1 VSSRRAREQTSLLSY
16 DASIVRTTPE
26 FGRVVSRVSADLTR
40 DQQSNAACFVAR
52 ISVAEKDQQRPE
64 VIRLVRGIP
73 AEVRIRTTER
83 TTLSYLIKPLQGQ
96 VAFRRL
102 DDAPIHAR
110 RRQASEKR
118 QGTKSREVERRQCSG
133 GYGDLAAV
141 GMVGIVDCL
150 VA

>member
-1 VSSRRAREQTSLLSY
+1 MSSRRAREQTSLLSY

-96 VAFRRL
+96 VA
-102 DDAPIHAR
+102 
-110 RRQASEKR
+110 
-118 QGTKSREVERRQCSG
+118 
-133 GYGDLAAV
+133 LAFKE
-141 GMVGIVDCL
+141 
-150 VA
+150 